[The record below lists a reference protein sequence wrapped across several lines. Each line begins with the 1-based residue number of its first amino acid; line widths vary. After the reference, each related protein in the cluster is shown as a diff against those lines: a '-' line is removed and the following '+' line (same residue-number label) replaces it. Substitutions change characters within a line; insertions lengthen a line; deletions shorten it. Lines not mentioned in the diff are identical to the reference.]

1 MSYGKGHRL
10 LEGDMPRVL
19 LQERDETLRYVGERI
34 TITDFQI
41 AVNKGLNEAEKLLD
55 QFVSERW
62 MDAAETIDLHRI
74 VDSLLYEGMDQS
86 FATNVKNA

>member
-1 MSYGKGHRL
+1 MPRML
-10 LEGDMPRVL
+10 LEEGD
-19 LQERDETLRYVGERI
+19 EALRYLGERI

-41 AVNKGLNEAEKLLD
+41 AVNKELDEAEKLLD
-55 QFVSERW
+55 QLMFEEW

-74 VDSLLYEGMDQS
+74 VDSLLYEGVNQS